1 MRTWRKPTASPSASI
16 KGLTRNYAEKTL
28 FLTPNPMQRSL
39 LLIALAALFVG
50 CKTSKSTASAGVA
63 SSGDVR
69 FSWEKD
75 APAPAAD
82 PARISVRN
90 VRADLSLLELGALE
104 KRDPGTKLQLTKGG
118 KNFLVEVIKGDDVST
133 IVAISP
139 NQASVPEVRAGDD
152 LAFAVLAQ

>member
-1 MRTWRKPTASPSASI
+1 
-16 KGLTRNYAEKTL
+16 
-28 FLTPNPMQRSL
+28 MQRSL

-50 CKTSKSTASAGVA
+50 CKTSKSTGSA
-63 SSGDVR
+63 SSSGEVR

-82 PARISVRN
+82 SNRTTVRN

-104 KRDPGTKLQLTKGG
+104 KRDPGTKLQLTKAG

-152 LAFAVLAQ
+152 LSFAVLAQ

>member
-1 MRTWRKPTASPSASI
+1 
-16 KGLTRNYAEKTL
+16 
-28 FLTPNPMQRSL
+28 MQRSL

-50 CKTSKSTASAGVA
+50 CKTSKSTASAGAA
-63 SSGDVR
+63 STGDVR

-82 PARISVRN
+82 PARTSVRN

-104 KRDPGTKLQLTKGG
+104 KRDPGTKLTKGG
-118 KNFLVEVIKGDDVST
+118 KNFLVEVIKGDDAST

>member
-1 MRTWRKPTASPSASI
+1 
-16 KGLTRNYAEKTL
+16 
-28 FLTPNPMQRSL
+28 MQRSL

-50 CKTSKSTASAGVA
+50 CKSSKTTRAAGATS
-63 SSGDVR
+63 SSGEAR
-69 FSWEKD
+69 YSWEKD
-75 APAPAAD
+75 APAAAAD
-82 PARISVRN
+82 ATRTFVRA

-104 KRDPGTKLQLTKGG
+104 KRDPGTRLQLTKAG

-139 NQASVPEVRAGDD
+139 NQSSVPEVRAGDD

>member
-1 MRTWRKPTASPSASI
+1 
-16 KGLTRNYAEKTL
+16 
-28 FLTPNPMQRSL
+28 MQRSL
-39 LLIALAALFVG
+39 LLLALAALFVG
-50 CKTSKSTASAGVA
+50 CKTSKSTASGA
-63 SSGDVR
+63 SSSGEVR

-82 PARISVRN
+82 PTRTSVRN

-118 KNFLVEVIKGDDVST
+118 KNFLVEVIKGDDAST

-152 LAFAVLAQ
+152 LAFLVLAQ

>member
-1 MRTWRKPTASPSASI
+1 
-16 KGLTRNYAEKTL
+16 
-28 FLTPNPMQRSL
+28 MQRSL
-39 LLIALAALFVG
+39 LLLALAALFVG
-50 CKTSKSTASAGVA
+50 CKSPNSAASAAGA
-63 SSGDVR
+63 SSSGEVR

-82 PARISVRN
+82 PTRVAVRN

-118 KNFLVEVIKGDDVST
+118 KNFLVEVIKGDDAST

-152 LAFAVLAQ
+152 LSFAVLAQ

>member
-1 MRTWRKPTASPSASI
+1 
-16 KGLTRNYAEKTL
+16 
-28 FLTPNPMQRSL
+28 MQRSL
-39 LLIALAALFVG
+39 LLLALAALFVG
-50 CKTSKSTASAGVA
+50 CKSTKSAKSAGTA
-63 SSGDVR
+63 PSSGEVR

-75 APAPAAD
+75 APAAAAD
-82 PARISVRN
+82 PARTSVRN

-118 KNFLVEVIKGDDVST
+118 KNFLVEVIKGDDAST